1 MASKRECRDKM
12 NSLGPRSVVEKK
24 AKKKK
29 WTGKGKRPVS
39 PQVAIETKEISLRI
53 FSPGERSI
61 LF

>member
-24 AKKKK
+24 AKKK

-53 FSPGERSI
+53 FSPDERSI